1 MKRRLWFACGVLV
14 LLIMVVFALGAGHPE
29 RLFAG
34 LMSGNEA
41 MAYLPP
47 RRELALQPGPPQPTL
62 SLAEAGVDP
71 ESLELSMRYAEA
83 RNSDALVVGVNGHIV
98 YQKYWGESSLDSAL
112 EASGFSPLLAALV
125 LGTALQNG
133 ELRDLDAPVSKFLP
147 EWGQDPRGTIT
158 LRDLLTGNS
167 NLQAPGARPWPRS
180 LAARYYLEENLGAH
194 LLAWPQAD
202 KPAPAGSPPEVDADI
217 LALTLTRALKTN
229 YAAMLTERLWRPMGA
244 GPLSLGIDGKTS
256 SAGFERA
263 GCCLRARL
271 SDWMRIGAMIANA
284 GVLEGNQYVPPEFA
298 RLLVTPT
305 HPGSA
310 RAVFLKVDGTFAARD
325 VVRLEAAGKQRLWIV
340 PSLKL
345 VILRAGREPPETL
358 GWDEA
363 MIPDNIIRGTR
374 GWQPA
379 STGSGKEVDPNLYAP
394 HH

>member
-1 MKRRLWFACGVLV
+1 MKWRLWFACGIVV
-14 LLIMVVFALGAGHPE
+14 LLILAVFALGAGHPA
-29 RLFAG
+29 RLLTG
-34 LMSGNEA
+34 LVSGNEA
-41 MAYLPP
+41 LAYLPP
-47 RRELALQPGPPQPTL
+47 RRELRLESGPPQPTL
-62 SLAEAGVDP
+62 TLAEAGLDP
-71 ESLELSMRYAEA
+71 DSVELSMRYAEA

-98 YQKYWGESSLDSAL
+98 YEKYWGDTTLDSSL

-133 ELRDLDAPVSKFLP
+133 ELRDLDAPLSTFLP
-147 EWGQDPRGTIT
+147 EWRQDPRGTIT

-167 NLQAPGARPWPRS
+167 NLQTPGARPWPGS

-194 LLAWPQAD
+194 MLAWPQAQ
-202 KPAPAGSPPEVDADI
+202 KAAPAGSPPEVDADF
-217 LALTLTRALKTN
+217 LSLVLTHALKAN
-229 YAAMLTERLWRPMGA
+229 YSALLRERLWRPMGA
-244 GPLSLGIDGKTS
+244 GSFSVGIDGERS
-256 SAGFERA
+256 SRGVERA
-263 GCCLRARL
+263 GCCLRARI
-271 SDWMRIGAMIANA
+271 SDWMRIGALIANR
-284 GVLEGNQYVPPEFA
+284 GVLEGNQYLPPDFA

-345 VILRAGREPPETL
+345 VILRAGREPPDSQ

-379 STGSGKEVDPNLYAP
+379 SSGEGREVDPNRYAP
-394 HH
+394 H